1 MGSEPMNDSPMD
13 LFRIPKR
20 VTMAETIAD
29 SVAKA
34 IAVGVLSPNERVKE
48 TALAERVGVSRAP
61 IREALKILHAQGI
74 VMADSSRGFRV
85 AAFDEATIEKVL
97 EVRLALEAILLR
109 DAILHWR
116 KVDPDASTLDG
127 PIVRMREAAAS
138 KDRAASLEA
147 DLGFHRAIVEAAR
160 NDIALIMW
168 SAIERHVMIIFS
180 MPRYRADDLL
190 SVVTHHEQF
199 RDFIRDQIA
208 GDVKPEALR
217 HGLENHLLQ
226 ISRMRAEAPGDTA
239 D

>member
-1 MGSEPMNDSPMD
+1 MVSDSPMD

-34 IAVGVLSPNERVKE
+34 IAVGVLSPDERVKE

-74 VMADSSRGFRV
+74 VTADSSRGFRV
-85 AAFDEATIEKVL
+85 AAFDDQTIEKVL

-109 DAILHWR
+109 DAILFWR
-116 KVDPDASTLDG
+116 EHDPSASTLDG
-127 PIVRMREAAAS
+127 PISRMREAAAQN
-138 KDRAASLEA
+138 DRAASLEA
-147 DLGFHRAIVEAAR
+147 DLGFHRAIAEAAP
-160 NDIALIMW
+160 NDIALILW

-180 MPRYRADDLL
+180 MQRYRADDLH

-199 RDFIRDQIA
+199 RDFIREQIA
-208 GDVKPEALR
+208 GDLKPDALR
-217 HGLENHLLQ
+217 QGLENHLLQ
-226 ISRMRAEAPGDTA
+226 ISRMRAEMPAKVA
-239 D
+239 E